1 MSARTVQRLM
11 MGFYVALFFGF
22 LFGPLL
28 VMAVTALNTAQYPQV
43 LPFEGFTLDWF
54 AVLLDDRNLVD
65 GIRNSILI
73 GIFVVLLSVPLG
85 LAGAIVMTQ
94 IYARARSLY
103 YLVVVS
109 PVLTP
114 GIIIGISTVIFWR
127 DVADSIGSESVYDG
141 LFLATLGQSTFI
153 SAYCMLIFLS
163 RLQRFDPSQREAA
176 LDLGATHTQVFFHI
190 LLPFLKP
197 AIFSAA
203 VIAFLSSFENYNT
216 TTFAILADKTLTTV
230 LAGRVRQ
237 GTTPAISAL
246 AVLIIAITLAGAV
259 LYEVLRRI
267 EQRREQGRAQA
278 AAMAERAEAAGGMA
292 PAAALMSS

>member
-11 MGFYVALFFGF
+11 MGFYFVLFFGF
-22 LFGPLL
+22 LFGPLV
-28 VMAVTALNTAQYPQV
+28 VMAVTAVNTSQYPQV

-54 AVLLDDRNLVD
+54 TVLLDDRNLVE
-65 GIRNSILI
+65 GIRNSVLI

-85 LAGAIVMTQ
+85 LAGAMVMTQ
-94 IYARARSLY
+94 VYARARSLY

-114 GIIIGISTVIFWR
+114 GVIIGISTVIFWR
-127 DVADSIGSESVYDG
+127 DVADRIGSESVYNG

-163 RLQRFDPSQREAA
+163 RLQRFDQSQREAA

-246 AVLIIAITLAGAV
+246 AVLIIVITLAGAV

-267 EQRREQGRAQA
+267 EQRREESRARA
-278 AAMAERAEAAGGMA
+278 AAVAERAEITGEMT
-292 PAAALMSS
+292 PAAA

>member
-11 MGFYVALFFGF
+11 MGFYFVLFFGF

-28 VMAVTALNTAQYPQV
+28 VMAVTAVNTSQYPQV

-54 AVLLDDRNLVD
+54 TILLEDRNVVE
-65 GIRNSILI
+65 GIRNSVLI

-85 LAGAIVMTQ
+85 LAGALVMTQ
-94 IYARARSLY
+94 IYVRARSLY

-114 GIIIGISTVIFWR
+114 GVIIGISTVIFWR
-127 DVADSIGSESVYDG
+127 DVADSIGSESVYNG

-163 RLQRFDPSQREAA
+163 RLQRFDQSQREAA

-246 AVLIIAITLAGAV
+246 AVLIIAVTLAGAV

-267 EQRREQGRAQA
+267 EQRREEGRARA
-278 AAMAERAEAAGGMA
+278 AAVAERAELAGEVAPSAA
-292 PAAALMSS
+292 